1 MLIWFVYLLQLKMN
15 IMQYAVERYNKRLA
29 KELPFYDISVKK
41 LPLKHFTNRKLL
53 QELPFYDGSNITMNS
68 RSL

>member
-1 MLIWFVYLLQLKMN
+1 
-15 IMQYAVERYNKRLA
+15 MQYAIERYNKRLA

>member
-1 MLIWFVYLLQLKMN
+1 
-15 IMQYAVERYNKRLA
+15 MQNAIERYNKRLA
-29 KELPFYDISVKK
+29 KELPFYYSSVKK
-41 LPLKHFTNRKLL
+41 LPLKCFTNRKLL